1 MDCVRHDVNVTNIR
15 LAPGAE
21 LRLEFDDISVEAG
34 PGAHRLALRYRAAP
48 VGLPAGAL
56 ALISGSLRLQ
66 NTPGWIGTLQADH
79 PLPVSD
85 KAFYPRSVVLA
96 TTISDSQLACIEAGR
111 DGADLELLVDL
122 HVALAGTPAYE
133 YPAGDEQDW
142 IRVRRS
148 IWVDH
153 AERLGALV
161 TVPLLVPLPLG
172 DPESLRAR
180 AGHRLQSAVRALA
193 DGRVDDAVR
202 DARLALDF
210 YDQINPPAPNN
221 NQPPRQ
227 QDLAQRFAAVRS
239 AIHSLASGAH
249 HNDAVTADF
258 RYNRSDASAIVACV
272 AALLQ
277 RADG

>member
-1 MDCVRHDVNVTNIR
+1 MTNIR

-21 LRLEFDDISVEAG
+21 LRLEFADISVEPG
-34 PGAHRLALRYRAAP
+34 PGAHRLGLRYQATP
-48 VGLPAGAL
+48 MGLPAGAL

-66 NTPGWIGTLQADH
+66 KTLGWIGTLHADH

-85 KAFYPRSVVLA
+85 TAFYPRSVILA
-96 TTISDSQLACIEAGR
+96 TTISDSQLAHIEADR
-111 DGADLELLVDL
+111 DGADLELLADVS
-122 HVALAGTPAYE
+122 VALAGAPTFD

-148 IWVDH
+148 IWADH
-153 AERLGALV
+153 AERLGALI
-161 TVPLLVPLPLG
+161 TMPLLVPLPLG
-172 DPESLRAR
+172 DPESLRAK

-202 DARLALDF
+202 EARLALDF
-210 YDQINPPAPNN
+210 YDQINPPATGTD
-221 NQPPRQ
+221 QPPRQ
-227 QDLAQRFAAVRS
+227 RDLAQRFAALRS

-249 HNDAVTADF
+249 HNDTVTADF

-277 RADG
+277 RLDG